1 MSFFREN
8 RVGKDRRKKIKGI
21 KVEDLLHGKSD
32 QITTVSIGASIV
44 SAAQVMADMKIGIL
58 VVMDDKQNFAGMV
71 AEREIV
77 GALGHHGAKA
87 AEMTV
92 DDVLIRDITACT
104 PETEMSVVLDTMKEK
119 YMRHVPVI
127 VNGKVRGLISM
138 SDILRFL
145 L

>member
-1 MSFFREN
+1 MAFFGEKRAGSE
-8 RVGKDRRKKIKGI
+8 RRKRIRGV
-21 KVEDLLHGKSD
+21 KVQDLLQGKSD
-32 QITTVSIGASIV
+32 KITTVSISANIV
-44 SAAQVMADMKIGIL
+44 AAAQVMADMKIGIL
-58 VVMDDKQNFAGMV
+58 VVMDENQNFAGMV

-77 GALGHHGAKA
+77 GALGHHGAA
-87 AEMTV
+87 AANMTV
-92 DDVLIRDITACT
+92 GDVLIRDITACT

-127 VNGKVRGLISM
+127 VNGKVRGLISL

>member
-1 MSFFREN
+1 M
-8 RVGKDRRKKIKGI
+8 KKNGNGRDQRNKIRGV
-21 KVEDLLHGKSD
+21 KVQVLLHGKND
-32 QITTVSIGASIV
+32 KITPVSIRAGIAA
-44 SAAQVMADMKIGIL
+44 AAQVMADMKIGIL

-127 VNGKVRGLISM
+127 VNGKVRGLISL

>member
-32 QITTVSIGASIV
+32 QITTVSISASIV

-77 GALGHHGAKA
+77 GALGHHGAGA

-92 DDVLIRDITACT
+92 DDVVIRDITACT
-104 PETEMSVVLDTMKEK
+104 PETEISVVLDTMKEK

-127 VNGKVRGLISM
+127 VNGKVRGLISL